1 MIGNV
6 PRRQNNNGFAAQF
19 RVLHAL
25 VIREMLTRFGQSRS
39 GYLWLVGEPV
49 MLAIG
54 ISTIHW
60 ISGHG
65 LPNNIPVFLFYG
77 LSYAPFFM
85 FRSIVARNAGA
96 INGNRSLLYH
106 RSIHL
111 HDLTL
116 SRTIVEFSA
125 IIPVAMGFVLGGI
138 LFAGVW
144 PASPGL
150 FVLAMAMSA
159 LLGHGVG
166 TLVAALIVIYEP
178 LERVVHPLTYL
189 MMPISAAF
197 ATVDS
202 MPPEA
207 QKFLLSIPL
216 AHVNEALRDAQ
227 WGDKLVSHYDLGF
240 VALWILILNLLG
252 IAALRAVRSRIT
264 MSG

>member
-6 PRRQNNNGFAAQF
+6 PQRQRDGGLAAQL

-25 VIREMLTRFGQSRS
+25 MLREMLTRCGQSRA

-49 MLAIG
+49 MLAVG
-54 ISTIHW
+54 VSTIHW
-60 ISGHG
+60 ITGHG
-65 LPNNIPVFLFYG
+65 LPNGIPVFMFYG

-85 FRSIVARNAGA
+85 FRSIVSRNAGA

-111 HDLTL
+111 HDLTA
-116 SRTIVEFSA
+116 SRTLVEFTA
-125 IIPVAMGFVLGGI
+125 ILPVVIGFVLGGM
-138 LFAGVW
+138 LFADVW
-144 PASPGL
+144 PANPGL
-150 FVLAMAMSA
+150 FILAMVLSA

-166 TLVAALIVIYEP
+166 TLVAAIIVIYEP

-189 MMPISAAF
+189 MMPLSAAF
-197 ATVDS
+197 GMVDS

-216 AHVNEALRDAQ
+216 AHVNEAMRAAM
-227 WGDKLVSHYDLGF
+227 WGDKIVSHYDLGF
-240 VALWILILNLLG
+240 VAIWVLILNFLG
-252 IAALRAVRSRIT
+252 IAALRAVRSRISMT
-264 MSG
+264 G